1 MTTLYDLHIA
11 IRQARGGSHPV
22 RLRLERREPYPP
34 HPVRSGNELVLSDRS
49 ETVGQTETEL
59 PGKLLAVARLPA
71 ELADLAV
78 LGDPQRRQLL
88 SALWMRE
95 FLVSPMEAVA
105 HALFQGPS
113 AALLE
118 EMQRAIAGSGN
129 SYPWWAPLAVGRVSL
144 EVGDATLWRAPWE
157 LLLAGPAWPGELE
170 RSCVVVR
177 RERERAGTRTAPLT
191 LPLTVSIYPAAAELR
206 GQQGWGDGLF
216 AGTVGDYARTA
227 RDMHGLLWEESVVLP
242 TSGAVHHIAFS
253 SDEGPGETAAVAV
266 PDRDGRPVPVG
277 GHRTPS
283 GVERLATELQQ
294 CAAGYEGRWPPR
306 LLVLHNLAGQ
316 GTAGFRAALDAELI
330 RRGLDAG
337 ADAVWVVHCG
347 TADPACGD
355 LFPMFYRKVLHNWPL
370 DQALLAALAQARS
383 QGHEPLGWAFGARS
397 GGELS
402 LLLSEAVVTP
412 TRRAGQRLEVLKN
425 CPKCGHE
432 GVPGGAFCPR
442 CGAQMPGSVSKAP
455 ELVEVGGEIYGVEVG
470 TVGPSRGRLGVP
482 MQRSERAAADLRAQ
496 LAEATDTQESALEEQ
511 AKRVSE
517 ARFDEEEHSLA
528 MVLEAH
534 KQVQDAAEAATASQ
548 EAHHK
553 LAALPAAT
561 VEAGTVRLTHLSLSA
576 GSDGQGPKIV
586 ADEPLVTQR
595 PYTLHVQIAP
605 HVAEALVAEA
615 FPDAALTRV
624 FQRQPQVVLDVMVFS
639 PPSDFDIAQPGGTI
653 KLPRYGPS
661 TELQTVVIPQGAG
674 QRRLRVCLYYQN
686 TMLQSLWME
695 ATVVQP
701 GEHATAA
708 SFSATVDYVASA
720 DLALLDELP
729 RPAVNLFTNETPQ
742 GEHWLGVFG
751 KGDLSGFRLRSGDM
765 YTLADFPASSKAL
778 RAKLREV
785 EGEGAYSY
793 AAGAELD
800 SQGHLCLDQYARPE
814 REKSLCD
821 LARLGRDLF
830 FEMFI
835 GGSANV
841 EELAALGSQLQMPAL
856 VSVARCR
863 MDGTTFPW
871 AALYCLDIDTGASLS
886 LCPVF
891 EAQLAANRWNEGLNS
906 LREKADLLDD
916 PQRCYAQSNCPLK
929 GAGASRTVCPFGFWG
944 FLHQIEQPLQQVTPV
959 PSGTLPPE
967 LAATGFSQNSLLPRR
982 TPIRLALGVYQGAEL
997 ETDAH
1002 VQEVE
1007 GLQKGRKLEL
1017 APQRARRASRD
1028 DLIAMMEKGGQEV
1041 YYFYCHGQFDG
1052 SIFKLK
1058 VGTESEEG
1066 YIGAANLSRVRWAQ
1080 DAPLVVL
1087 NGCETV
1093 ALLPE
1098 RIHAFLITLRK
1109 LGASGVVGT
1118 EIEVYPGLAR
1128 PFGLQVLRQLLD
1140 GASLGEAFLA
1150 ARLHLLRQYNPL
1162 GLAYSFYAPATL
1174 HLHDPQSCAWCKA
1187 HPPTRSGA
1195 APGG

>member
-1 MTTLYDLHIA
+1 
-11 IRQARGGSHPV
+11 
-22 RLRLERREPYPP
+22 
-34 HPVRSGNELVLSDRS
+34 
-49 ETVGQTETEL
+49 
-59 PGKLLAVARLPA
+59 
-71 ELADLAV
+71 
-78 LGDPQRRQLL
+78 
-88 SALWMRE
+88 
-95 FLVSPMEAVA
+95 
-105 HALFQGPS
+105 
-113 AALLE
+113 
-118 EMQRAIAGSGN
+118 
-129 SYPWWAPLAVGRVSL
+129 
-144 EVGDATLWRAPWE
+144 
-157 LLLAGPAWPGELE
+157 
-170 RSCVVVR
+170 
-177 RERERAGTRTAPLT
+177 
-191 LPLTVSIYPAAAELR
+191 
-206 GQQGWGDGLF
+206 
-216 AGTVGDYARTA
+216 
-227 RDMHGLLWEESVVLP
+227 
-242 TSGAVHHIAFS
+242 VHHIAFS
-253 SDEGPGETAAVAV
+253 SDEGPGETTAVSL

-277 GHRTPS
+277 GRRTPS
-283 GVERLATELQQ
+283 GVERLAAELQQ
-294 CAAGYEGRWPPR
+294 YAAGYEGRRPPR

-347 TADPACGD
+347 TADPAYGD

-370 DQALLAALAQARS
+370 DQALLAALGQARS
-383 QGHEPLGWAFGARS
+383 QSHEPLGWAFGARS

-412 TRRAGQRLEVLKN
+412 SRSAAEGAEVSKTVAGEVNTEAHVDTVAEGGQVIGVEIDELGGGTAESKQRFKSVGKS
-425 CPKCGHE
+425 
-432 GVPGGAFCPR
+432 GGASGVKIR
-442 CGAQMPGSVSKAP
+442 K
-455 ELVEVGGEIYGVEVG
+455 VGGG
-470 TVGPSRGRLGVP
+470 TVKAKQKSERVGKGARPKIARPSRGLRSGPV
-482 MQRSERAAADLRAQ
+482 QRSERAAADLRAQ
-496 LAEATDTQESALEEQ
+496 LGEAARTQESALEEQ

-517 ARFDEEEHSLA
+517 ARFDEEEHSRA
-528 MVLEAH
+528 TVLEAH
-534 KQVQDAAEAATASQ
+534 KQVQEAAEAATASQ

-553 LAALPAAT
+553 LAALPAGAL
-561 VEAGTVRLTHLSLSA
+561 EAGTVRLTHLSLSA
-576 GSDGQGPKIV
+576 GSDGQGPKV
-586 ADEPLVTQR
+586 VSDEALVTES

-701 GEHATAA
+701 GEHAPAA

-751 KGDLSGFRLRSGDM
+751 AGDLSGFRLRSGDM
-765 YTLADFPASSKAL
+765 YTLADFPTASKAL

-800 SQGHLCLDQYARPE
+800 SQGHLRLDQYARPE

-841 EELAALGSQLQMPAL
+841 AELAALGSQLQMPAL

-929 GAGASRTVCPFGFWG
+929 GAGTSRTVCPFGFWG

-1041 YYFYCHGQFDG
+1041 YYFYCHGQFEG

-1066 YIGAANLSRVRWAQ
+1066 YIGAANLSHVRWAQ

-1098 RIHAFLITLRK
+1098 RIHAFLLTLRK

-1128 PFGLQVLRQLLD
+1128 PFGLRVLRELLD

-1174 HLHDPQSCAWCKA
+1174 HLHDPKSCAWCKA